1 MKFDSSD
8 IITILQKFNKVEG
21 DIFPRDIKSIQKLKP
36 HDKNVLITFIF
47 KGKKYAILID
57 NSAEDDDE
65 YIYSQI
71 TSHISGSDNYQLVYL

>member
-36 HDKNVLITFIF
+36 HDKNVLITFVF
-47 KGKKYAILID
+47 KSK
-57 NSAEDDDE
+57 NMRF
-65 YIYSQI
+65 
-71 TSHISGSDNYQLVYL
+71 